1 MGEDTTKQLDFALS
15 RPLPLTLHPAG
26 VYLSSLTPGSRRTT
40 EKALSV
46 IARLLTSNQCDALSL
61 DWSKLRYQHTAA
73 IRAIFIEKYS
83 PATANR
89 MLCALRRVLKEC
101 LRLGLISAQDYQ
113 SAIDLKRVRGDSE
126 TPRGRLLKPEEIT
139 ALLLN
144 CKQDASA
151 IGLRDAALIAVLSGC
166 GLRRSEAVAL
176 EVKDFKRDDNLL
188 KVLHGKGGK
197 SRTVY
202 LPPGAVGVV
211 NDWLKIRGKSP
222 GALICPVKRG
232 GHIHI
237 GHLTDQAVMAI
248 CLKRAETAKI
258 EPFSPHDFR
267 RTFITRLLEAGVD
280 VLTVCELAGH
290 ANPATTQKY
299 DLRSETAKREA
310 VKFLNVLY
318 ENSGF

>member
-1 MGEDTTKQLDFALS
+1 MGEDKTRQIDLVLS
-15 RPLPLTLHPAG
+15 TPLPLTLHPAA
-26 VYLSSLTPGSRRTT
+26 VYLSSLSPGSRRTT
-40 EKALSV
+40 EKALNV

-61 DWSKLRYQHTAA
+61 DWSNLRYQHTAA
-73 IRAIFIEKYS
+73 IRAIFIEQYS

-101 LRLGLISAQDYQ
+101 LRLGLMSAQDYQ
-113 SAIDLKRVRGDSE
+113 SAIDLKRVRGDTE
-126 TPRGRLLKPEEIT
+126 TPRGRVLKTEEIT
-139 ALLLN
+139 ALLHN

-151 IGLRDAALIAVLSGC
+151 IGLRDAALLGILSGG
-166 GLRRSEAVAL
+166 GLRRAEAVAL
-176 EVKDFKRDDNLL
+176 EVKDFGREDNSL
-188 KVLHGKGGK
+188 KIRLGKGGK

-202 LPPGAVGVV
+202 LPPGAVLVIE
-211 NDWLKIRGKSP
+211 DWLRIRGKSP

-237 GHLTDQAVMAI
+237 KHLTDQAVMAI
-248 CLKRAETAKI
+248 CLKRAETSGVN
-258 EPFSPHDFR
+258 PFSPHDFR

-318 ENSGF
+318 SSSV

>member
-1 MGEDTTKQLDFALS
+1 MGEETTRQIDLVLS
-15 RPLPLTLHPAG
+15 TPLPLTLHPAA

-40 EKALSV
+40 QKALNV
-46 IARLLTSNQCDALSL
+46 IARLLTSNQCDALSV

-73 IRAIFIEKYS
+73 IRAIFIEQYS

-101 LRLGLISAQDYQ
+101 LRLGLMSAQDYQ
-113 SAIDLKRVRGDSE
+113 SAIDLKRVRGD
-126 TPRGRLLKPEEIT
+126 TALRGRVLKGEEVT
-139 ALLLN
+139 ALLHN
-144 CKQDASA
+144 CQQDASA
-151 IGLRDAALIAVLSGC
+151 IGLRDAALFAVLSGC
-166 GLRRSEAVAL
+166 GLRRAEAVAL
-176 EVKDFKRDDNLL
+176 KLKDFGREDNSL
-188 KVLHGKGGK
+188 KVRHGKGGK
-197 SRTVY
+197 SRTVF

-211 NDWLKIRGKSP
+211 EDWLKIRGKSP

-237 GHLTDQAVMAI
+237 AHLTDQAVMAI
-248 CLKRAETAKI
+248 CLKRAETSGVN
-258 EPFSPHDFR
+258 PFSPHDFR

-318 ENSGF
+318 ENSI

>member
-1 MGEDTTKQLDFALS
+1 MLS
-15 RPLPLTLHPAG
+15 TPLPLTLHPAA
-26 VYLSSLTPGSRRTT
+26 VYLSSLTSGSRRTT
-40 EKALSV
+40 EKALNV
-46 IARLLTSNQCDALSL
+46 IARLLTSNQCDALSV

-83 PATANR
+83 PATTNR

-101 LRLGLISAQDYQ
+101 LRLGLMSAQDYQ
-113 SAIDLKRVRGDSE
+113 CAIDLKRVRGES
-126 TPRGRLLKPEEIT
+126 PLRGRVLKNQEIT
-139 ALLLN
+139 ALLHD
-144 CKQDASA
+144 CQQDASA
-151 IGLRDAALIAVLSGC
+151 IGLRDAALFGILSGC

-197 SRTVY
+197 WRTVY
-202 LPPGAVGVV
+202 LPPFAVGVV
-211 NDWLKIRGKSP
+211 DDWLKIRGKSP

-237 GHLTDQAVMAI
+237 EHLTDQAVMAI
-248 CLKRAETAKI
+248 CQKRAETALI
-258 EPFSPHDFR
+258 EAFSPHDFR

-318 ENSGF
+318 ENSL